1 MTSTSSAPA
10 PAAPSRTPFS
20 HDDLA
25 RIFDAKTLKR
35 GRTLVLNGAVSL
47 VGTAGPAIDS
57 IVVDLGQRHAVTVL
71 PAPLGRSSTRIVF
84 SNQCGC
90 GRSACSHMAATA
102 LAVLDQDPSWRRPVQ
117 GSFLDTLA
125 TPPAGGGAVSGRERS
140 VPAASAPP
148 VPAKPAPAAA
158 SPPPA
163 AAEQRRVAFTLEP
176 GAGDRAFFV
185 GVMVEVFGP
194 RTYRLEPSNPRDA
207 IAAAGETGDAD
218 RALCRL
224 LGGSDQHRV
233 GIAAQPAQIA
243 EILLKRLLASGRCQ
257 WRNTGKV
264 LAEGPSRRIV
274 AERRG
279 GGGGGPKGGGGTLV
293 YPGLPAG
300 SAVIQ
305 AATAWYVDAAAG
317 TMGPAELH
325 VVEPRPPVVAR
336 VPAPPRP
343 AAGIAVRRPPVP
355 PAGTI
360 RPASAPAGRGSTEVP
375 VIVEA
380 KPVPVLRLTRVVLP
394 GVDGRQ
400 EPLDAATLSFG
411 YDATAIDPDDERQF
425 ARIERDEGE
434 VVFARRDRAA
444 ESAALE
450 ALREAGLAMLRLAAG
465 RDDKGTRVH
474 TYRGRDAAERWD
486 AFVADRVPALEAAG
500 WRIEVGEEFGPKLI
514 DTIEEGDWQ
523 AEIVDTGDGWFSL
536 DMGIDVDGV
545 RLPLLPILMPLVE
558 QGGMA
563 AARIVGDKLHAR
575 LPDGRI
581 LALPADRVAKLLAT
595 LEEMIDAARI
605 TAAGKMFL
613 PAAEANAVL
622 DIESLIATR
631 WQNAEA
637 IRAYAMKLRDGEEL
651 PEVPLPPGFRAE
663 LRPYQRQG
671 LDWLQHL
678 RANSMAGILADDMG
692 LGKTAQTLAHIAVEH
707 HEGRLTDP
715 ALIVVPTSLVAN
727 WVSEAAKFVPH
738 LRVLVLHGLD
748 RHGRR
753 HEIARADI
761 VVTTYTVLTRDAE
774 LMQETAWH
782 LVVLDEAQA
791 IKNPDAKVTR
801 AVCGLTARHRLSLSG
816 TPIENNLS
824 EIWAQFAFLMPG
836 LLGDRKTFAKRFR
849 TPIERQGNTARRI
862 QLARRIKPFLLRRTK
877 AAVAAD
883 LPPKT
888 EIVRRVDLEGDQ
900 RDLYETIRLSM
911 HEKVREEIAAHTLA
925 KSQIVVLD
933 ALLKLRQACCD
944 PRLVKLAAA
953 RGVEGSG
960 KLAALMEMLREML
973 PDGRRVLVFS
983 QFTSM
988 LALIKEELAKD
999 GIEYVELTG
1008 STVDRA
1014 TPVQR
1019 FQAGEVPLFLIS
1031 LKAGGRG
1038 LNLTAADTVIHY
1050 DPWWNPAVEAQATDR
1065 AYRIG
1070 QDKPVFVYKLIAAG
1084 TVEERILDLQ
1094 AKKGS
1099 LAAGALDDKAAAAEE
1114 PGGANAPGLDTDDI
1128 DFLFGP
1134 GPATAA
1140 NAPPPAAEAAD

>member
-1 MTSTSSAPA
+1 MTGTSSVPA
-10 PAAPSRTPFS
+10 SAAPPRTPFS

-47 VGTAGPAIDS
+47 VATAGPAIES
-57 IVVDLGQRHAVTVL
+57 IVVDLGQRHIVTVL
-71 PAPLGRSSTRIVF
+71 PAPLGRGGSRIIF

-102 LAVLDQDPSWRRPVQ
+102 LAALDQDPSWRRPVQ
-117 GSFLDTLA
+117 GSFLDALA
-125 TPPAGGGAVSGRERS
+125 AT
-140 VPAASAPP
+140 PAASARPRP
-148 VPAKPAPAAA
+148 VPAPPPAPLKPAPAAA
-158 SPPPA
+158 SSPPA
-163 AAEQRRVAFTLEP
+163 APAEQRRVAFTLEP

-207 IAAAGETGDAD
+207 IAAAAAGAAGDAD

-264 LAEGPSRRIV
+264 LAEGPARRIV

-279 GGGGGPKGGGGTLV
+279 GPKGGGALV
-293 YPGLPAG
+293 YPGLPPG

-305 AATAWYVDAAAG
+305 AASAWYVDAAAG
-317 TMGPAELH
+317 TMGPADVH

-336 VPAPPRP
+336 VPAPRPAGGAAARPPAPPP
-343 AAGIAVRRPPVP
+343 AAGAIRSA
-355 PAGTI
+355 PAA
-360 RPASAPAGRGSTEVP
+360 PPAGRGSTEVP

-394 GVDGRQ
+394 GVDGRL
-400 EPLDAATLSFG
+400 EPLDAAALSFV
-411 YDATAIDPDDERQF
+411 YDKAAIDPDDERQF
-425 ARIERDEGE
+425 ARIERGDGE

-450 ALREAGLAMLRLAAG
+450 ALREAGLAMLRLASG
-465 RDDKGTRVH
+465 RDDRGTRVH

-486 AFVADRVPALEAAG
+486 AFVADRIPALEAAG
-500 WRIEVGEEFGPKLI
+500 WRVEVGEEFGPKLI

-563 AARIVGDKLHAR
+563 AARIVGDKVHAR

-595 LEEMIDAARI
+595 LEEMIDAARV
-605 TAAGKMFL
+605 TAGGKIFL
-613 PAAEANAVL
+613 PAAEANAAL
-622 DIESLIATR
+622 DIESLVATR
-631 WQNAEA
+631 WRNAEA
-637 IRAYAMKLRDGEEL
+637 IRAFAMKLRHGDEL

-663 LRPYQRQG
+663 LRPYQGQG
-671 LDWLQHL
+671 LNWLQHL
-678 RANSMAGILADDMG
+678 RANGMAGILADDMG

-707 HEGRLTDP
+707 HERRLTDP

-753 HEIARADI
+753 REIARADI

-774 LMQETAWH
+774 LMQETEWH

-801 AVCGLTARHRLSLSG
+801 AVCGLKARHRLSLSG

-836 LLGDRKTFAKRFR
+836 LLGDRKTFTKRFR
-849 TPIERQGNTARRI
+849 TPIEKQGNAARRA

-888 EIVRRVDLEGDQ
+888 EIVRRVDLDGDQ

-953 RGVEGSG
+953 RAVEGSG

-988 LALIKEELAKD
+988 LDLIKQELVKE
-999 GIEYVELTG
+999 GIAYVELTG

-1099 LAAGALDDKAAAAEE
+1099 LAAGALDDKASAEE
-1114 PGGANAPGLDTDDI
+1114 IGDGKASSLDTDDI
-1128 DFLFGP
+1128 DFLFGA
-1134 GPATAA
+1134 GPADAA
-1140 NAPPPAAEAAD
+1140 DAPPPPAEAAD